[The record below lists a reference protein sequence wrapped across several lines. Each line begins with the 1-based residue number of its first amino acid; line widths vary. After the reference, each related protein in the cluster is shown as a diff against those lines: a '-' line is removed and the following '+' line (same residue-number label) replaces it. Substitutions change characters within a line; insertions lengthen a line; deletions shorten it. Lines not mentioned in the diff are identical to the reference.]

1 MTTADVAPITSARRD
16 ALPVFSPTRTLRL
29 GIRRISL
36 ELKTYFRAGDQVFFT
51 FLFPTLIYSLF
62 AAVFA
67 DQDLPDGV
75 SMATYYL
82 PGMIAGAILLSGV
95 QNLASDIAV
104 EKSDGTLKR
113 LGGSPLSPLSYFVGK
128 LGQVIVTSLL
138 QIELLV
144 LVAVLVFDAQLPATV
159 EGWTTVAWVYVLG
172 IAACSFAG
180 IALSAVP
187 RSGKTASAVIIPIVL
202 VLQFISGVYLQFSM
216 LPDWL
221 QTASGLFPVRWMAQG
236 LRAAFLP
243 ETWATAEPSGSWD
256 LPLVA
261 LMLAGWIVLALVL
274 SRLTFRW
281 IHKDR

>member
-1 MTTADVAPITSARRD
+1 MTTLTADHIPV
-16 ALPVFSPTRTLRL
+16 LPAGRTLRL
-29 GIRRISL
+29 GVRRVGI
-36 ELKTYFRAGDQVFFT
+36 ELKMYFRAGDQVFFT

-62 AAVFA
+62 ATVFS
-67 DQDLPDGV
+67 DQELPDGI

-95 QNLASDIAV
+95 QNLAGDIAT

-113 LGGSPLSPLSYFVGK
+113 LGGSPLSPVSYFIGK
-128 LGQVIVTSLL
+128 LGQVMVTSILQLALL
-138 QIELLV
+138 IG
-144 LVAVLVFDAQLPATV
+144 VAVFAFDAELPATTA
-159 EGWTTVAWVYVLG
+159 GWSTIIWVYLLG

-180 IALSAVP
+180 IALSALP

-202 VLQFISGVYLQFSM
+202 VLQFVSGVYLQFSM
-216 LPDWL
+216 LPEWL
-221 QTASGLFPVRWMAQG
+221 QSVSGIFPVRWMAQG

-243 ETWATAEPSGSWD
+243 DSWAAAEPSGEWD
-256 LPLVA
+256 LALVA
-261 LMLAGWIVLALVL
+261 LMLAVWIVVGLVL